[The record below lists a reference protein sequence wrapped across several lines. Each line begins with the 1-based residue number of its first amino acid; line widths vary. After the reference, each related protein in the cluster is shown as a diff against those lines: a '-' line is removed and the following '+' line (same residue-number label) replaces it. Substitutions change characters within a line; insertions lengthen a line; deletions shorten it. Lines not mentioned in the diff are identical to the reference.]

1 MSVYPDR
8 SGTRWWTKAWF
19 NGKETGE
26 DSVEITRQVAVRFIN
41 DMIARDDMLEEYFP
55 HQMEAYHNAI
65 RQTREQILG
74 QIMM

>member
-1 MSVYPDR
+1 M
-8 SGTRWWTKAWF
+8 
-19 NGKETGE
+19 
-26 DSVEITRQVAVRFIN
+26 EITRQVAVRFIN